1 MAFIMRYFRDN
12 KELKYEEWKNLL
24 DMDMYV
30 EQKNSEWDI
39 RGKADN
45 AIEFGIEFEMNE
57 HVYYVLEETHF
68 DTAKELIDEM
78 IEYYDGE
85 LLDAIEQFSE
95 RECQMILKYIPRAR
109 IEAEYF
115 VLGEEN
121 YE

>member
-1 MAFIMRYFRDN
+1 MKYIMRYFRDN

-24 DMDMYV
+24 DMDMYI

-39 RGKADN
+39 RGNVDRD
-45 AIEFGIEFEMNE
+45 IECGTEFEMNE
-57 HVYYVLEETHF
+57 HVYYALEETHF
-68 DTAKELIDEM
+68 DTAKELINEM

-85 LLDAIEQFSE
+85 LLDVIEQFSE

-115 VLGEEN
+115 VLGDEN

>member
-39 RGKADN
+39 RGNVDR
-45 AIEFGIEFEMNE
+45 AIEYGTEFEMNE
-57 HVYYVLEETHF
+57 HVYYVLEEAHF
-68 DTAKELIDEM
+68 DTAKELINEM

-95 RECQMILKYIPRAR
+95 RECQMMLKYIPRAR
-109 IEAEYF
+109 IEAEHF
-115 VLGEEN
+115 VLEERG